1 MTALSWCTIE
11 AVLKDQNSRCTKLLW
26 HAPTPPINLH
36 PPHFL
41 LWVCVGTTQI
51 SVKTSP
57 GKPIL
62 CPLYL
67 RICHYIGSHRSLCCI
82 QAAPEQHCLISVP
95 TSTAPPFLP
104 THWDPPALF
113 CIVNDSCH
121 QWAPKGPLLVESY
134 AANPHTL
141 MFLLLEAISP

>member
-1 MTALSWCTIE
+1 MTALSWCTIK
-11 AVLKDQNSRCTKLLW
+11 AVLKDQNSKVVMTCTHSSYKSTSSPL
-26 HAPTPPINLH
+26 P
-36 PPHFL
+36 
-41 LWVCVGTTQI
+41 VVGMCWNNTNFSENITR
-51 SVKTSP
+51 
-57 GKPIL
+57 KPNFMSTHIW
-62 CPLYL
+62 Y